1 MLRWG
6 DQYTYPAADRD
17 VCTIY
22 DIEKW
27 FLAPDTII
35 LGAQLTNLY
44 GSEAGWF
51 AKRMPMCFAT
61 LVAQV

>member
-44 GSEAGWF
+44 GSEAGW
-51 AKRMPMCFAT
+51 
-61 LVAQV
+61 